1 METMDQEKIKET
13 VRNRYGEIAKAGGI
27 LPKNAPGSDHQKRM
41 LPMASCCSPADASSQ
56 AQGSCCGTDDFSTD
70 QMAAYMG
77 KLGYSKE
84 DLASVPDGANMMLG
98 CGNPLALASLKPGE
112 TVVDLGSGGGFD
124 CFLAAKEVGEAGR
137 VIGVDMTPDM
147 VSKARKNV
155 DKIQAKNV
163 EFRLGEIEHLPIA
176 DNTADIIMSNC
187 VINLS
192 PDKMSVYRD
201 AFRVLKP
208 GGRLA
213 ISDVVA
219 TAPVP
224 DDIKEDLNLLSACIG
239 GAATITDTQKML
251 QEAGFMEIRVTPK
264 GNSREIIQEWA
275 PGKIKKAADYVVSAY
290 IEARKP
296 LWKGADRT

>member
-1 METMDQEKIKET
+1 MKTMDKEKIKET
-13 VRNRYGEIAKAGGI
+13 VRNRYGEIAKAGGV
-27 LPKNAPGSDHQKRM
+27 LPIKSTERNPQKQM
-41 LPMASCCSPADASSQ
+41 LPMASCCSPADASTQ
-56 AQGSCCGTDDFSTD
+56 LQVSCCGTEDFSTD
-70 QMAAYMG
+70 KMAAYMG

-84 DLASVPDGANMMLG
+84 DLASVPDGTNMMLG

-124 CFLAAKEVGEAGR
+124 CFLAAKEVAETGR

-147 VSKARKNV
+147 ISKARKNA
-155 DKIQAKNV
+155 DKIQTKNV

-176 DNTADIIMSNC
+176 DNTVDIIMSNC

-213 ISDVVA
+213 ISYVVA
-219 TAPVP
+219 TPPVP
-224 DDIKEDLNLLSACIG
+224 DDIRNDLNLLSACIG
-239 GAATITDTQKML
+239 GAATIEDTKKML
-251 QEAGFMEIRVTPK
+251 REAGFTGIRITPK
-264 GNSREIIQEWA
+264 ENSREIVQEWV
-275 PGKIKKAADYVVSAY
+275 PRKSKKAADYVVSAY

-296 LWKGADRT
+296 GL